1 MFALTPAEIEVLS
14 LSLKVASVAVIGSLP
29 VGVLGAF
36 ALARGR
42 FPGRIFLDVLVHF
55 PIIAPPIVVGYLLL
69 MMFSRQSPLGGWLF
83 DQFGISVAFSWQA
96 AAIAAGVMG
105 FPLMVR
111 SIRLSIELIDRRL
124 ETAAQTLG
132 APPLRVFATVTL
144 PLALP
149 GVLTGLTLAFARAL
163 GEFGATIVFAANIPG
178 QTRTLPLAL
187 YTELQIP
194 GQDFAAV
201 RLMLLSLALAVA
213 ALVIS
218 EVISRQLG
226 KRVVGMAY

>member
-1 MFALTPAEIEVLS
+1 M
-14 LSLKVASVAVIGSLP
+14 
-29 VGVLGAF
+29 
-36 ALARGR
+36 
-42 FPGRIFLDVLVHF
+42 
-55 PIIAPPIVVGYLLL
+55 
-69 MMFSRQSPLGGWLF
+69 
-83 DQFGISVAFSWQA
+83 
-96 AAIAAGVMG
+96 
-105 FPLMVR
+105 
-111 SIRLSIELIDRRL
+111 
-124 ETAAQTLG
+124 
-132 APPLRVFATVTL
+132 
-144 PLALP
+144 ALP

-201 RLMLLSLALAVA
+201 RLMLLSLALAVG

-218 EVISRQLG
+218 ELISRQLG

>member
-29 VGVLGAF
+29 VGVLVAF

-201 RLMLLSLALAVA
+201 RLMLLSLALAVG

-218 EVISRQLG
+218 ELISRQLG

>member
-29 VGVLGAF
+29 VGVLVAF
-36 ALARGR
+36 ALARGQ

-194 GQDFAAV
+194 GQDFAAI
-201 RLMLLSLALAVA
+201 RLMLLSLALAVG

-218 EVISRQLG
+218 ELISRQLG

>member
-29 VGVLGAF
+29 VGVLVAF

-194 GQDFAAV
+194 GQDFAAI
-201 RLMLLSLALAVA
+201 RLMLLSLALAVG

-218 EVISRQLG
+218 ELISRQLG

>member
-29 VGVLGAF
+29 VGVLVAF

-132 APPLRVFATVTL
+132 ASPLRVFATVTL

-201 RLMLLSLALAVA
+201 RLMLLSLALAVG

-218 EVISRQLG
+218 ELISRQLG

>member
-14 LSLKVASVAVIGSLP
+14 LSLKVASVAVITSLP
-29 VGVLGAF
+29 VGVLVAF
-36 ALARGR
+36 ALARGQ

-132 APPLRVFATVTL
+132 ASPFRVFATVTL

-201 RLMLLSLALAVA
+201 RLMLLSLALAVG
-213 ALVIS
+213 ALVVS
-218 EVISRQLG
+218 ELISRQLG

>member
-29 VGVLGAF
+29 VGVLVAF

-194 GQDFAAV
+194 GQDFA
-201 RLMLLSLALAVA
+201 
-213 ALVIS
+213 
-218 EVISRQLG
+218 
-226 KRVVGMAY
+226 

>member
-29 VGVLGAF
+29 VGVLVAF

-42 FPGRIFLDVLVHF
+42 FPGRIFLDVVVHF

-201 RLMLLSLALAVA
+201 RLMLLSLALAVG

-218 EVISRQLG
+218 ELISRQLG

>member
-29 VGVLGAF
+29 VGVLVAF
-36 ALARGR
+36 ALARGQ

>member
-14 LSLKVASVAVIGSLP
+14 LSLKVASVAVITSLP
-29 VGVLGAF
+29 VGVLVAF
-36 ALARGR
+36 ALARGQ

-132 APPLRVFATVTL
+132 ASPLRVFATVTL

-201 RLMLLSLALAVA
+201 RLMLLSLALAVG
-213 ALVIS
+213 ALVVS
-218 EVISRQLG
+218 ELISRQLG

>member
-1 MFALTPAEIEVLS
+1 MFVLTPAEIEVLR
-14 LSLKVASVAVIGSLP
+14 LSLKVASVAVIVSLP
-29 VGVLGAF
+29 LGVLVAF

-42 FPGRIFLDVLVHF
+42 FAGRIVLDVLVHF

-69 MMFSRQSPLGGWLF
+69 ILFSRQGPLGGWLF
-83 DQFGISVAFSWQA
+83 NQFGISIAFSWQA

-105 FPLMVR
+105 FPLLVR

-132 APPLRVFATVTL
+132 ASPLRVFATVTL

-194 GQDFAAV
+194 GQDLAAV
-201 RLMLLSLALAVA
+201 RLMLLSLALAVG

-226 KRVVGMAY
+226 RRVVGTAY

>member
-29 VGVLGAF
+29 VGVLVAF

-201 RLMLLSLALAVA
+201 RLMLLSLALAVG

-218 EVISRQLG
+218 ELINRQLG

>member
-29 VGVLGAF
+29 VGVLVAF